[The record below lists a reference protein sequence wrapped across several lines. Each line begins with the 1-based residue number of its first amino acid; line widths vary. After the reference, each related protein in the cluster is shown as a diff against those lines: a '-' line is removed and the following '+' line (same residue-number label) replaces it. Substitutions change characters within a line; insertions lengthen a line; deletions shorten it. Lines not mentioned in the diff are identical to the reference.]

1 MRILFK
7 LLLWLIL
14 LSPFA
19 LAGLAWFS
27 LSDEALVTNS
37 TRLSHND
44 IGRAKAVLEKNNPGQ
59 LPAGT
64 TQVISLTE
72 RDLNLAAN
80 YLLQQLAAGGAQVR
94 IHPDLLDAVGTLRI
108 PGLPIRQ
115 YLNISLQLQEQAG
128 QAHISSLRLGSVDI
142 PAGVAQLV
150 ADQVLAL
157 LQRTEQYQLAGNLVQ
172 KVAIQRDQLLVTY
185 RSDPTLVER
194 ARASLLSKGD
204 TEALRAYHAELLRLQ
219 ANGIGRGASLADLL
233 KPMFALAQE
242 RSRNGDPVAENQAL
256 LTLLGSWSSKGGLGS
271 LLPDEPQPE
280 RFRLKLEGRYD
291 FAQHFLTSAGLAA
304 RGDSSLAD
312 AIGLFKEIADS
323 DGGSGFSFT
332 DIAADRAGTRFG
344 VLASGSPEQARR
356 LQAFMAKGVRETDI
370 MPPARDLP
378 EHMDSEEFQRRYG
391 GVGSPAYQAVMD
403 DIEARI
409 AACAVHKL

>member
-7 LLLWLIL
+7 LILWLIF

-19 LAGLAWFS
+19 LAGLAWFA
-27 LSDEALVTNS
+27 LADEALVLNS
-37 TRLSHND
+37 ARLSHND

-64 TQVISLTE
+64 TQEISLSE

-80 YLLQQLAAGGAQVR
+80 YLLQQVAEGGAQVR
-94 IHPDLLDAVGTLRI
+94 IHPDLVDAVGTLRI
-108 PGLPIRQ
+108 PGLPQRQ
-115 YLNISLQLQEQAG
+115 YLNITLQLQEQAG
-128 QAHISSLRLGSVDI
+128 QARIASLRLGGIDI
-142 PAGVAQLV
+142 PAGLAQLV
-150 ADQVLAL
+150 VEQVLAL

-172 KVAIQRDQLLVTY
+172 KVAIQQDRLLVTY

-204 TEALRAYHAELLRLQ
+204 TEALRAYHTELLRLQ
-219 ANGIGRGASLADLL
+219 ANGVGSGSSLTEVL

-256 LTLLGSWSSKGGLGS
+256 LTLLGSWSSKGGLGR
-271 LLPDEPQPE
+271 LLPDEQQPK

-312 AIGLFKEIADS
+312 AIGLFKEIADA

-344 VLASGSPEQARR
+344 ALATGSPEQARR
-356 LQAFMAKGVRETDI
+356 LQSFMARGASETDI
-370 MPPARDLP
+370 MPRARDLP
-378 EHMDSEEFQRRYG
+378 EHMSAEEFQSRYG

-403 DIEARI
+403 DIERRI
-409 AACAVHKL
+409 DGCAIHRG